1 MLDTLPQNPVIGD
14 TYIADNGVSYTYDG
28 LKWRG
33 STILPQS
40 IVNNQLSEQGVKG
53 DHGPAGRD
61 GLDGEPG
68 PQGERGEKGDKGDT
82 GPQGDQ
88 GPQGEKGE
96 PGIPGKDG
104 IDGTPGPTGPQG
116 PKGDQGIQGLPG
128 LKGDKGDLGSQGRQ
142 GDIGPT
148 GPAGK
153 DGIGITTATITNGF
167 LIITKTDGTTVN
179 AGSVVTTSTSSTT
192 RSSGPVM
199 VGGAPNPFAPIV
211 VTAPPGYK
219 AANIDD
225 GVELSLDTLA
235 VQLAAGGARSLQ
247 FRVTSGTLTVNIT
260 GQIYWA
266 KGDYTGNWSANYWN
280 GNTLT
285 TTWQQPF
292 TWSFPWQG
300 DVAIYNVQDV
310 TNRRFYRITLSIGGG
325 YKKNT
330 IIMERM
336 V

>member
-1 MLDTLPQNPVIGD
+1 MLDTLPQNPQIGD
-14 TYIADNGVSYTYDG
+14 TYMAGNGISYTYDG
-28 LKWRG
+28 LKWKG
-33 STILPQS
+33 NAV
-40 IVNNQLSEQGVKG
+40 VNNQLSAQGTQG
-53 DHGPAGRD
+53 IPGPAGRD
-61 GLDGEPG
+61 GVDGAPG
-68 PQGERGEKGDKGDT
+68 LQGERGEKGDKGET
-82 GPQGDQ
+82 GPAGRD
-88 GPQGEKGE
+88 GVDGL
-96 PGIPGKDG
+96 PGKDG
-104 IDGTPGPTGPQG
+104 IDGALGAPGLQG

-128 LKGDKGDLGSQGRQ
+128 LKGDKGD
-142 GDIGPT
+142 IGPT
-148 GPAGK
+148 GPEGK
-153 DGIGITTATITNGF
+153 DGVGITTATISNGF

-179 AGSVVTTSTSSTT
+179 AGSVATTSTSSTT

-225 GVELSLDTLA
+225 GIELSLDTLA
-235 VQLAAGGARSLQ
+235 VQLATNGSRSLQ
-247 FRVTSGTLTVNIT
+247 FRVTTGTLTVNIT

-266 KGDYTGNWSANYWN
+266 KGDYTGNWEARYWN
-280 GNTLT
+280 GNTLN

-292 TWSFPWQG
+292 SWSFPWQG

-310 TNRRFYRITLSIGGG
+310 TNRRFYRITLSIGSG

-330 IIMERM
+330 IIIERM